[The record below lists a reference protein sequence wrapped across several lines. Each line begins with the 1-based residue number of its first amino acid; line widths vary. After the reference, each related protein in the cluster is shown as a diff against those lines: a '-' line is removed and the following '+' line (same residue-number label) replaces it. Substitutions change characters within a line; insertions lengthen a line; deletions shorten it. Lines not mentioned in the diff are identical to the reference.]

1 MVGIPGIM
9 KMNKLLKQVLLVCV
23 CLFTLTGQAIADSL
37 SDANR
42 AYDAGKY
49 AKAAKLLKPLAE
61 HGDAG
66 AQTNLGLMYD
76 QGKGVPRDYKEAV
89 KWFRL
94 AAKNGYAPA
103 QSRLGDMYFNGRGVL
118 RDYKEAVQWFRL
130 AAENGYVPAQSRLGD
145 MYQNELGVPKNYVLA
160 QMWKNIAAANAPTG
174 ELKQLKQLTLQQIV
188 EAQELARKCTANKF
202 KGC

>member
-1 MVGIPGIM
+1 
-9 KMNKLLKQVLLVCV
+9 
-23 CLFTLTGQAIADSL
+23 
-37 SDANR
+37 
-42 AYDAGKY
+42 
-49 AKAAKLLKPLAE
+49 
-61 HGDAG
+61 
-66 AQTNLGLMYD
+66 
-76 QGKGVPRDYKEAV
+76 
-89 KWFRL
+89 
-94 AAKNGYAPA
+94 
-103 QSRLGDMYFNGRGVL
+103 MYFNGRGVL

-174 ELKQLKQLTLQQIV
+174 ELKQLKQLTLQQIA